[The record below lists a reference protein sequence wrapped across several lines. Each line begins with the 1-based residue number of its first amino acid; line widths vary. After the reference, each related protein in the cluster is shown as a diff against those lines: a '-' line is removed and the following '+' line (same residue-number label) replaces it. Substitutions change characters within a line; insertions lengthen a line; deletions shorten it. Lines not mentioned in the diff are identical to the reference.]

1 MAMVPVVAANQVLAQ
16 HLLRGIENL
25 IVPASSRSIA
35 ARSTAKL
42 FAAAAFAF
50 VQSYWV
56 FEAITALY
64 VLRRVLLE
72 VRAAKSYRQAIAIV
86 PA

>member
-1 MAMVPVVAANQVLAQ
+1 MPVVNVNHQVIAQ

-25 IVPASSRSIA
+25 VVPAVSKTA
-35 ARSTAKL
+35 VARSTTKL

-56 FEAITALY
+56 LEAITALY
-64 VLRRVLLE
+64 VIRRVLSE
-72 VRAAKSYRQAIAIV
+72 VKAARSYRQALALV